1 MLEGPP
7 GTGKTYL
14 AKAMAG
20 EAGIPFYSA
29 NGAEFVEMFQ
39 GVAAARIRDLF
50 KTARNAAPSIIFIG
64 WHLVHAFASCC
75 CAHELDS
82 VGQSPLEALANSSG
96 PLCRLRSLAPYPFIC
111 RLFCCCAHELDAVA
125 RAKGYGILSS
135 SAFRA
140 TCQVASCLICC
151 KGTLHHACVA
161 ATGHHSCGHAYDVNA
176 VCIDRGTKNSRAET
190 AQVSHLLFM
199 L

>member
-64 WHLVHAFASCC
+64 WHLVHAFAHHP
-75 CAHELDS
+75 AVVHMHLW
-82 VGQSPLEALANSSG
+82 GRAL
-96 PLCRLRSLAPYPFIC
+96 
-111 RLFCCCAHELDAVA
+111 
-125 RAKGYGILSS
+125 
-135 SAFRA
+135 
-140 TCQVASCLICC
+140 
-151 KGTLHHACVA
+151 
-161 ATGHHSCGHAYDVNA
+161 
-176 VCIDRGTKNSRAET
+176 
-190 AQVSHLLFM
+190 
-199 L
+199 

>member
-50 KTARNAAPSIIFIG
+50 KTARTNAPSIIFIG
-64 WHLVHAFASCC
+64 
-75 CAHELDS
+75 
-82 VGQSPLEALANSSG
+82 
-96 PLCRLRSLAPYPFIC
+96 R
-111 RLFCCCAHELDAVA
+111 
-125 RAKGYGILSS
+125 
-135 SAFRA
+135 
-140 TCQVASCLICC
+140 
-151 KGTLHHACVA
+151 
-161 ATGHHSCGHAYDVNA
+161 
-176 VCIDRGTKNSRAET
+176 SRAIDLPSRLVPMSLINCLQCCISSNLHGPNTEPHPGY
-190 AQVSHLLFM
+190 AAWESMCM
-199 L
+199 LYC

>member
-50 KTARNAAPSIIFIG
+50 KTARTNAPSIIFIG
-64 WHLVHAFASCC
+64 
-75 CAHELDS
+75 
-82 VGQSPLEALANSSG
+82 
-96 PLCRLRSLAPYPFIC
+96 R
-111 RLFCCCAHELDAVA
+111 
-125 RAKGYGILSS
+125 
-135 SAFRA
+135 
-140 TCQVASCLICC
+140 
-151 KGTLHHACVA
+151 
-161 ATGHHSCGHAYDVNA
+161 
-176 VCIDRGTKNSRAET
+176 SRAVHSSLCLMLKSLPGSET
-190 AQVSHLLFM
+190 PAQM
-199 L
+199 LAMLQQQQLV

>member
-50 KTARNAAPSIIFIG
+50 KTARTNAPSIIFIG
-64 WHLVHAFASCC
+64 
-75 CAHELDS
+75 
-82 VGQSPLEALANSSG
+82 
-96 PLCRLRSLAPYPFIC
+96 
-111 RLFCCCAHELDAVA
+111 
-125 RAKGYGILSS
+125 LS
-135 SAFRA
+135 
-140 TCQVASCLICC
+140 
-151 KGTLHHACVA
+151 
-161 ATGHHSCGHAYDVNA
+161 Y
-176 VCIDRGTKNSRAET
+176 
-190 AQVSHLLFM
+190 SHVLLFKTARTNAPSIIFIG
-199 L
+199 LSNKLVEPKCCIN